1 MNEIVRKKFL
11 LDTKIYMSKKKRKS
25 RLSKKNWK
33 LKNSFNA
40 KYSSYPN
47 HHHKR
52 NPNIQSDEANVGNI
66 ERKNE
71 REDTNG
77 NWIPYDDHRNA
88 LEHGSGDIILLLD
101 DTDGPSDAIIE
112 V

>member
-1 MNEIVRKKFL
+1 MNEIIIYFF
-11 LDTKIYMSKKKRKS
+11 LDTKIDVSKKKRKS
-25 RLSKKNWK
+25 RFSKKNWK
-33 LKNSFNA
+33 LKKSFNS
-40 KYSSYPN
+40 KYSSYPI
-47 HHHKR
+47 HHHIK
-52 NPNIQSDEANVGNI
+52 NPNIQSDEANNGNI

-101 DTDGPSDAIIE
+101 DTDEQSVGFVE